1 MKSLRLSKLLFFFS
15 FLCCSFFAIAQG
27 PKTVTGTVLD
37 EQTKL
42 PLEGVSVRVKNTQTA
57 ATTNAEGKYSIVVP
71 SSESILNFSY
81 VGYSFYETKVGSGS
95 TVSLSLSK
103 LDNKMDEVV
112 VVGYGTK
119 KRVNV
124 QGAVSTIKGAEI
136 EDISVAN
143 LPSALVNR
151 VPGVSVSFASG
162 KPGSTTTLNLRN
174 STVAPATFPG
184 NAGGITS
191 QPLIVIDGIISNPAQ
206 WAQSANADF
215 FENLD
220 ASQIE
225 DITFLKDASAAIY
238 GAAGAKGVVL
248 ITTKRG
254 KAGKPKISYSG
265 YFGTST
271 PTINPKTMTAYEH
284 AKFLNDG
291 FELTGSA
298 FNTRFSQADLD
309 SLKGIEDKSWYDY
322 FWKNGKTTR
331 HTVTVSG
338 GTDKVTFFAGG
349 SYYNEKGNYGIV
361 ENSKYSLRA
370 GMNAK
375 IIDGLTADV
384 SFASDFNRD
393 QSNTHSSGSTETDD
407 QTIRPLYLTPKWVP
421 VILGDKLVGFQG
433 ANNSSPQNGNWSLLG
448 LQRSGAYR
456 DNKSQGLA
464 VNFSMEWKPKFVKG
478 LSARMQFGKNNR
490 SALSKGYFP
499 SYTVANLARRGQ
511 NSLFYSNQLVVPS
524 SGPVIPTI
532 RIPNGDN
539 IQEGTTIS
547 DNYQFFTTLSYGR
560 KIKGHEFDVMV
571 GFDQSESESRNV
583 LLTKNTQI
591 VSGVDEFWAFSN
603 DPTALGSINE
613 VVRPTQAFVT
623 AKRSFISRASYSLN
637 NKYFFE
643 FIGRA
648 DASVNFLPETR
659 WGFFPSVGLGWKI
672 SDENFFK
679 NIRFVNNLKL
689 RATYG
694 LVGEDRLGARLYE
707 SRFSQT
713 TGILFGNTA
722 TSGLDPSI
730 YPNPLLT
737 WEKARSLNVGFDA
750 TLLNNKIT
758 LTAEFYQRYTYD
770 GYDTYSATVF
780 PPTAGIPPPVVNYY
794 KQLSWGSEFAV
805 GYRKKFGKEWGF
817 NVDANFGFSNSQL
830 LQSYFNESLLGQ
842 FGNDQLGIAV
852 GRDPRRYN
860 SNNIGY
866 IAKGILRTQEEVD
879 AILAKNPNYLIGGV
893 KPQVGFMDFEDI
905 NGDGQ
910 ITEAGDAT
918 LMFDKTTPAV
928 SFGFTFGVT
937 YKTFRLSTNMNL
949 SIGGKRFYDS
959 DARIL
964 PTSVRNAAKFWA
976 DHWSPETPNGKFP
989 RADAPLATANSTF
1002 WAVNGTQSRINN
1014 MVLSYQLPKKITDK
1028 IGIPDI
1034 RFMVTG
1040 TNLWNIVNPLKY
1052 KDPYTSN
1059 FGTYPT
1065 LRTISFGLNAS
1076 L

>member
-1 MKSLRLSKLLFFFS
+1 MNRLRLPKPLLLLLLFVACALYS
-15 FLCCSFFAIAQG
+15 QAQ
-27 PKTVTGTVLD
+27 TVVTGKVTD
-37 EQTKL
+37 KETGK
-42 PLEGVSVRVKNTQTA
+42 PLEGVTVKVKNNATA
-57 ATTNAEGKYSIVVP
+57 TTTNAEGIFNIRVP
-71 SSESILNFSY
+71 SAESVLTFSSVSY
-81 VGYSFYETKVGSGS
+81 MAYETKAGNGPLNVAIMQSN
-95 TVSLSLSK
+95 
-103 LDNKMDEVV
+103 NKMEDVI

-124 QGAVSTIKGAEI
+124 QGAVSTIKAAEI
-136 EDISVAN
+136 EDLPVAN
-143 LPSALVNR
+143 LGSALVNR
-151 VPGVSVSFASG
+151 VPGVSVNFSSG

-174 STVAPATFPG
+174 SITAPAAFPG
-184 NAGGITS
+184 GAGGVTS

-206 WAQSANADF
+206 WAQSPNADF

-254 KAGKPKISYSG
+254 KAGKPKITYSG
-265 YFGTST
+265 YFGQST
-271 PTINPKTMTAYEH
+271 PTVNPKTLTAYEH

-291 FELTGSA
+291 FELTGAALTS
-298 FNTRFSQADLD
+298 RFSEADLD

-322 FWKNGKTTR
+322 FWKDGKVQR
-331 HTVTVSG
+331 HTINVSG
-338 GTDKVTFFAGG
+338 GTDKVTLFAGG

-361 ENSKYSLRA
+361 STNKYNFRT

-375 IIDGLTADV
+375 IAEGFTADV
-384 SFASDFNRD
+384 SFATDFN
-393 QSNTHSSGSTETDD
+393 QEESNNHSSASTETDD
-407 QTIRPLYLTPKWVP
+407 ATIRPLYLTPKWVP
-421 VILGDKLVGFQG
+421 VTIGDKLVGFQG
-433 ANNSSPQNGNWSLLG
+433 ANNSSPQNQNWSFLG
-448 LQRSGAYR
+448 VQNSGSYR
-456 DNKSQGLA
+456 NSKSQGLA
-464 VNFSMEWKPKFVKG
+464 VNASLEWRPKFVNG
-478 LSARMQFGKNNR
+478 LAARVQYGRNNR
-490 SALSKGYFP
+490 TAIAKGYFAA
-499 SYTVANLARRGQ
+499 YTVANLQRRGQ
-511 NSLFYSNQLVVPS
+511 NSLLYSGDLVATPGAS
-524 SGPVIPTI
+524 PTV
-532 RIPNGDN
+532 RIANNDQ
-539 IQEGTTIS
+539 IQEGTTVS
-547 DNYQFFTTLSYGR
+547 ENYQLFGTLSYGR
-560 KIKGHEFDVMV
+560 KLRDHEFDVMV
-571 GFDQSESESRNV
+571 GFDQSESEASNV
-583 LLTKNTQI
+583 LLAKNTQI
-591 VSGVDEFWAFSN
+591 VAGIDQFWAFSN

-613 VVRPTQAFVT
+613 VVRPTQAFIT
-623 AKRSFISRASYSLN
+623 AKRSFLTRANYSFR
-637 NKYFFE
+637 NKYFLE

-648 DASVNFLPETR
+648 DASVNFLPGKR
-659 WGFFPSVGLGWKI
+659 WGFFPTVGLGWKI

-679 NIRFVNNLKL
+679 NIYFVNNLKL

-730 YPNPLLT
+730 YPNPSLT

-750 TLLNNKIT
+750 TVLNNKINI
-758 LTAEFYQRYTYD
+758 TAEFYQRYTYD
-770 GYDTYSATVF
+770 GYDTYSASVF
-780 PPTAGIPPPVVNYY
+780 PPTAGIPPPIVNYY
-794 KQLSWGSEFAV
+794 KQLSWGSEFSV
-805 GYRKKFGKEWGF
+805 GYRTRFGKDWGF
-817 NVDANFGFSNSQL
+817 NVDANFGMSNSQL
-830 LQSYFNESLLGQ
+830 MQSYYNETLLGQ
-842 FGNDQLGIAV
+842 FGNDQLGILV

-866 IAKGILRTQEEVD
+866 IAKGILRTQAEVD
-879 AILAKNPNYLIGGV
+879 AVLAKNPNYLIGGV

-918 LMFDKTTPAV
+918 LMFDKTTPV
-928 SFGFTFGVT
+928 IGFGITFGAT
-937 YKTFRLSTNMNL
+937 YKNFRLSTNMNL

-959 DARIL
+959 DARL
-964 PTSVRNAAKFWA
+964 VPTTVRNAPKFWA
-976 DHWSPETPNGKFP
+976 DHWSPDNPNGKFP
-989 RADAPLATANSTF
+989 RADAPLVTANSTF

-1014 MVLSYQLPKKITDK
+1014 MVISYSIPKTLGSK
-1028 IGIPDI
+1028 IGIPDL

-1065 LRTISFGLNAS
+1065 LRTISLGINAS

>member
-1 MKSLRLSKLLFFFS
+1 MNCLRLPKLLLLLLI
-15 FLCCSFFAIAQG
+15 LCSSSIAFAQER
-27 PKTVTGTVLD
+27 TVTGKVID
-37 EQTKL
+37 QQANL
-42 PLEGVSVRVKNTQTA
+42 PLEGVSVRIKNSQTA
-57 ATTNAEGKYSIVVP
+57 TTTNSTGDFSIRVP
-71 SSESILNFSY
+71 SSETVLIFSY
-81 VGYSFYETKVGSGS
+81 VGFGVYEVKAGTSS
-95 TVSLSLSK
+95 TLGVSLMK
-103 LDNKMDEVV
+103 LENKMEDVI

-124 QGAVSTIKGAEI
+124 QGAVSTIKAGEI

-151 VPGVSVSFASG
+151 VPGVGVNFSSG

-174 STVAPATFPG
+174 SSTAPAAFPG
-184 NAGGITS
+184 GAGGVTS

-225 DITFLKDASAAIY
+225 DIVFLKDASAAIY

-254 KAGKPKISYSG
+254 KVGKPKISYSG
-265 YFGTST
+265 YFGVST
-271 PTINPKTMTAYEH
+271 PTVNPETLTAYEH

-298 FNTRFSQADLD
+298 SNTRFSQADLD
-309 SLKGIEDKSWYDY
+309 SLKGVEDKSWFDY
-322 FWKNGKTTR
+322 FWKNGKVQR

-338 GTDKVTFFAGG
+338 GSDKITFFAGG
-349 SYYNEKGNYGIV
+349 SYYNEKGNYGII
-361 ENSKYSLRA
+361 ENNKYSLRA

-375 IIDGLTADV
+375 IVDGLTADV
-384 SFASDFNRD
+384 TFATDFNRE
-393 QSNTHSSGSTETDD
+393 QSNNHSSASTETDD
-407 QTIRPLYLTPKWVP
+407 ATIRPLYLTPKWVP
-421 VILGDKLVGFQG
+421 VTLGDKLVGFQG
-433 ANNSSPQNGNWSLLG
+433 ANNSSPQNQNWSFLG
-448 LQRSGAYR
+448 VQRSGSYR
-456 DNKSQGLA
+456 DSKSQGLA
-464 VNFSMEWKPKFVKG
+464 VNASIEWKPKFVKG
-478 LSARMQFGKNNR
+478 LAARVQFGQNNR
-490 SALSKGYFP
+490 NALAKGYFAA
-499 SYTVANLARRGQ
+499 YNVANLQRRGQ
-511 NSLFYSNQLVVPS
+511 NSLLYSDQLVATAGAS
-524 SGPVIPTI
+524 PTV
-532 RIPNGDN
+532 RIANNDQ

-547 DNYQFFTTLSYGR
+547 ESYQLFGTLSYGR
-560 KIKGHEFDVMV
+560 KIANHDFDVMV
-571 GFDQSESESRNV
+571 GFDQSESEGRNV
-583 LLTKNTQI
+583 LLNKVTQI
-591 VSGVDEFWAFSN
+591 VAGVDQFWAFSN
-603 DPTALGSINE
+603 DPTALGSIAE
-613 VVRPTQAFVT
+613 VVRPTQAFIT
-623 AKRSFISRASYSLN
+623 AKRSFISRANYSFQ

-648 DASVNFLPETR
+648 DASVNFLPGER
-659 WGFFPSVGLGWKI
+659 WGFFPSIGLGWKI

-679 NIRFVNNLKL
+679 DINFVNSLKL

-694 LVGEDRLGARLYE
+694 LVGEDRLGARLWQ
-707 SRFSQT
+707 SRFTQT

-730 YPNPLLT
+730 YPNPLVT

-750 TLLNNKIT
+750 TVLKGKINI
-758 LTAEFYQRYTYD
+758 TADFYQRYTYD

-780 PPTAGIPPPVVNYY
+780 PPTAGIPPPVVNYL
-794 KQLSWGSEFAV
+794 KQLSWGSEFAI
-805 GYRKKFGKEWGF
+805 GYRTRFGKDWGL
-817 NVDANFGFSNSQL
+817 NVDANFAITNSQL
-830 LQSYFNESLLGQ
+830 MQSYYNESLLGQ
-842 FGNDQLGIAV
+842 FGNDQLGILV
-852 GRDPRRYN
+852 GRDPRKYN

-866 IAKGILRTQEEVD
+866 KAIGILRTQAEVD

-918 LMFDKTTPAV
+918 LMFDKTTPV
-928 SFGFTFGVT
+928 VGFGFTFGAT

-949 SIGGKRFYDS
+949 TIGGKRFYDS
-959 DARIL
+959 DARL
-964 PTSVRNAAKFWA
+964 APTTVRNAPKFWA
-976 DHWSPETPNGKFP
+976 DHWSPENPNGKFP

-1002 WAVNGTQSRINN
+1002 WAVSGTQSRINN
-1014 MVLSYQLPKKITDK
+1014 MVLSYQLPKHISEKIR
-1028 IGIPDI
+1028 IPDL
-1034 RFMVTG
+1034 RFMITG

-1065 LRTISFGLNAS
+1065 LRTISLGINAS

>member
-1 MKSLRLSKLLFFFS
+1 MSLRLPKLLMWAVCMFISVLS
-15 FLCCSFFAIAQG
+15 FAQD
-27 PKTVTGTVLD
+27 KIVTGKVTD
-37 EQTKL
+37 KEGK
-42 PLEGVSVRVKNTQTA
+42 PMEGVSVKVKNTTA
-57 ATTNAEGKYSIVVP
+57 GTTTNADGIFTVRVP
-71 SSESILNFSY
+71 STESVISVSY
-81 VGYSFYETKVGSGS
+81 VGYLIYEAKAGSSGKFDVQLTPIDKS
-95 TVSLSLSK
+95 
-103 LDNKMDEVV
+103 MDDVII
-112 VVGYGTK
+112 VGYGSK

-124 QGAVSTIKGAEI
+124 QGSVATLKAAEI

-151 VPGVSVSFASG
+151 IPGVGVNFSSG

-174 STVAPATFPG
+174 SITAPASFPG
-184 NAGGITS
+184 NAGGVTS

-206 WAQSANADF
+206 WAQSSNADF

-254 KAGKPKISYSG
+254 KAGKPKVTYSG
-265 YFGTST
+265 YYGVST
-271 PTINPKTMTAYEH
+271 PTVNPKTLTAYEH
-284 AKFLNDG
+284 ARFLNDG
-291 FELTGSA
+291 FELTGAA
-298 FNTRFSQADLD
+298 FNQRFSQADLD
-309 SLKGIEDKSWYDY
+309 SLKGLEDKSWYDY
-322 FWKNGKTTR
+322 FWKNGKVQR

-349 SYYNEKGNYGIV
+349 SYYDEKGNYGIIQ
-361 ENSKYSLRA
+361 NNKYSLRA

-384 SFASDFNRD
+384 SFATDFNRER
-393 QSNTHSSGSTETDD
+393 SNNHSSASTETDD
-407 QTIRPLYLTPKWVP
+407 ATIRPLYLTPKWVP
-421 VILGDKLVGFQG
+421 VTIGNKLVGFQG
-433 ANNSSPQNGNWSLLG
+433 ANNSSPQNQNWSFLG
-448 LQRSGAYR
+448 VQNSGSYR
-456 DNKSQGLA
+456 DSRSQGLA

-490 SALSKGYFP
+490 SAIAKGYFA
-499 SYTVANLARRGQ
+499 SYFVSNLQRRGQ
-511 NSLFYSNQLVVPS
+511 NSLLYSDQLVVGAS
-524 SGPVIPTI
+524 PTV
-532 RIPNGDN
+532 RIANNDQ

-547 DNYQFFTTLSYGR
+547 DNYQFFTTLSYG
-560 KIKGHEFDVMV
+560 KKVGDHDFDVMV

-583 LLTKNTQI
+583 LLAKNTQI
-591 VSGVDEFWAFSN
+591 VAGVDEFWAFSN

-623 AKRSFISRASYSLN
+623 AKRSFISRANYSFRG
-637 NKYFFE
+637 KYFFE

-648 DASVNFLPETR
+648 DASVNFTPDKR
-659 WGFFPSVGLGWKI
+659 WGFFPSIGLGWKI
-672 SDENFFK
+672 SDESFFK
-679 NIRFVNNLKL
+679 NIGFVNNLKI

-694 LVGEDRLGARLYE
+694 LVGEDRLGARLWQ

-730 YPNPLLT
+730 YPNPSLT
-737 WEKARSLNVGFDA
+737 WEKSRTLNVGFDA
-750 TLLNNKIT
+750 TILRNKINI
-758 LTAEFYQRYTYD
+758 TADFYQRYTYD
-770 GYDTYSATVF
+770 GYDTYSASVF

-794 KQLSWGSEFAV
+794 KQLAWGSEFAIS
-805 GYRKKFGKEWGF
+805 YRTKFAKDWGF
-817 NVDANFGFSNSQL
+817 NVDANFAFTNSQMM
-830 LQSYFNESLLGQ
+830 QSYYNEALLGQ
-842 FGNDQLGIAV
+842 FGNDQLGISV

-866 IAKGILRTQEEVD
+866 IAKGILRTQADVD

-893 KPQVGFMDFEDI
+893 KPQVGFMDFVDV

-918 LMFDKTTPAV
+918 LMFDRTTPV
-928 SFGFTFGVT
+928 VGFGFTFGFT

-959 DARIL
+959 DARL
-964 PTSVRNAAKFWA
+964 VPTTVRNAPKFWA
-976 DHWSPETPNGKFP
+976 DHWSPENPNGKFP
-989 RADAPLATANSTF
+989 RADAPLVTANSTF

-1014 MVLSYQLPKKITDK
+1014 MVLSYQLPKNITSK
-1028 IGIPDI
+1028 IGIPDL

-1040 TNLWNIVNPLKY
+1040 TNLWNIINPLKY

-1065 LRTISFGLNAS
+1065 LRTISFGVNAS